1 MSTTPPP
8 DSNPDTDLS
17 RLGFDFGESNDSWFE
32 ELRASGETPE
42 LGKIG
47 SYELLEEV
55 QRGGQGVVFLAR
67 QPGTKRLVA
76 IKRLIA
82 GSLAGE
88 QERKRFAREMEAA
101 AALNHP
107 NIVTVYAV
115 EEVDGV
121 PVLAMEWVDGV
132 PFTSWRPDGGHLRDR
147 LEVFLRTC
155 DAVAHAHAKGILHRD
170 LKPSN
175 ILVDDDGNPHVL
187 DFGLAKRFET
197 DQTQF
202 DVTIGDVF
210 LGTPAYASPEQLRG
224 EKKLDV
230 RSDIFSLGL
239 LLYETLVGESPY
251 GKERSCLKI
260 LKKIE
265 SGSPILPRNIPGLDS
280 DLCKVVHKCTAIHA
294 DDRYPSVDALAV
306 DLRRYLAGEPVHALP
321 PSNWALM
328 KYLLQ
333 RNPMATGLSASLL
346 VIVALSA
353 VVGMLQANRLADQR
367 DLAIEL
373 NLDLKDALQQARDS
387 EANAVA
393 ASKRAQY
400 KADQFAALMRYNP
413 DCKLRAADLN
423 PDYVRATRSE

>member
-1 MSTTPPP
+1 MSKTPPP
-8 DSNPDTDLS
+8 EPNSDLEG
-17 RLGFDFGESNDSWFE
+17 LGFDFEDHTDSWFD
-32 ELRASGETPE
+32 ELRASSEIPE

-67 QPGTKRLVA
+67 QPGTERLVA

-82 GSLAGE
+82 GALAGE
-88 QERKRFAREMEAA
+88 QERKRFAREVEAA

-132 PFTSWRPDGGHLRDR
+132 PFTSWRPEGGTQRDR

-197 DQTQF
+197 GQNNF
-202 DVTIGDVF
+202 DVTVGDVF

-224 EKKLDV
+224 AHQLDV

-239 LLYETLVGESPY
+239 LLYETLIGKSPY
-251 GKERSCLKI
+251 GKERSCLQI
-260 LKKIE
+260 LKQME
-265 SGSPILPRNIPGLDS
+265 GGSPVLPRHIAGLES
-280 DLCKVVHKCTAIHA
+280 DLCKVVQKCTAIHPE
-294 DDRYPSVDALAV
+294 DRYPSVDALSA
-306 DLRRYLAGEPVHALP
+306 DLRRFLAGEPVHALP
-321 PSNWALM
+321 PSNLALLR
-328 KYLLQ
+328 YLLK
-333 RNPMATGLSASLL
+333 RNPVATGLSATLL
-346 VIVALSA
+346 VIVSFSA
-353 VVGMLQANRLADQR
+353 IFGILQANRLADQR
-367 DLAIEL
+367 DLAVEL
-373 NLDLKDALQQARDS
+373 NFDLEAALTKAQTA
-387 EANAVA
+387 ETNAVA
-393 ASKRAQY
+393 ASKRAEY
-400 KADQFAALMRYNP
+400 KAEQFAALMRYNP

-423 PDYVRATRSE
+423 PDYVRANRSE